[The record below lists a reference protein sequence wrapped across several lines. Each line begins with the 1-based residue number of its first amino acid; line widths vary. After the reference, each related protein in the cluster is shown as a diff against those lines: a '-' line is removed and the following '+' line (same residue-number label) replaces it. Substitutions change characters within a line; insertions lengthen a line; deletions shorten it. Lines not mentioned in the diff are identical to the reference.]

1 MRMILQVLAN
11 PPHIS
16 QQFLIWDRTWHLD
29 VKVPSPHLQH
39 SETCAFAFE
48 TCHWITVDNMDDVS
62 VADLSPFCLF
72 VHSFL
77 SSELFVI
84 WAMMITSSII
94 GVRAHP
100 QISTA
105 CLAVQIIVWNRL
117 SDFMAQSG
125 NLATQAIDKGP
136 DGHIEIPDVSFGFNL
151 IITYHTHTAMPC

>member
-1 MRMILQVLAN
+1 M
-11 PPHIS
+11 
-16 QQFLIWDRTWHLD
+16 
-29 VKVPSPHLQH
+29 
-39 SETCAFAFE
+39 
-48 TCHWITVDNMDDVS
+48 DNMDDVS

-117 SDFMAQSG
+117 SDSMAQSG
-125 NLATQAIDKGP
+125 NLATQAIDKGS
-136 DGHIEIPDVSFGFNL
+136 DGRIESPDVSFGFNL